1 MTDPINHVIVL
12 ILENRSFDHMLGD
25 LQQIC
30 PGLNGVNRTNPGVNI
45 YNEQPYQQE
54 RGASRFVTNDPKH
67 EYEHVLK
74 QIGSNNG
81 GFVRDF
87 AEAHPHATPDE
98 WREVMRFHESGSLPA
113 LHALARNFL
122 ICDHWYASV
131 PGPTWPNRLFAM
143 SGTSLGR
150 VNMPEGLFNWNLHWY
165 SQPTIFDRLN
175 EKNKTWKVYYGDFA
189 LSLLLVHQWEPRNVV
204 NFHHMTEFYRD
215 AASAAVDD
223 FPAFSFIEP
232 SYMPPGANDGH
243 PPHDVLA
250 SETLIANVYS
260 AIRANEALWKQS
272 LLLVLCD
279 EHGGFYDHEPP
290 VPMAAPDS
298 HQEDGFQFQLSGI
311 RVPAI
316 LISPW
321 VKAGVLSTQFDHTS
335 VLKYLIDKWQLG
347 PLGNRAAKAA
357 TFASSVEAELR
368 LDTPS
373 RIDVPVQMAASTPPS
388 PEALS
393 RSQNA
398 MIALS
403 HALESMTGEDANTVA
418 ARSKHILSN
427 AQSHVDIAMD
437 RLESFIEK
445 GSSKFKAEPKPSR

>member
-1 MTDPINHVIVL
+1 MADRVNHVIVL

-25 LQQIC
+25 LQQVY
-30 PGLNGVNRTNPGVNI
+30 PNLSGVNRIKPGTNI
-45 YNEQPYQQE
+45 YNGISYPQD

-74 QIGSNNG
+74 QISANNG

-87 AEAHPHATPDE
+87 AEAHPDATHDD
-98 WREVMRFHESGSLPA
+98 WQEVMRFHESGSLPA
-113 LHALARNFL
+113 IHTLAKNFL
-122 ICDHWYASV
+122 ICDHWYSSV

-150 VNMPEGLFNWNLHWY
+150 VSMPEGLFNWNLHWY

-175 EKNKTWKVYYGDFA
+175 EKNKTWKVYFGDFA
-189 LSLLLVHQWEPRNVV
+189 LSLLLVHQWEPRNVM

-215 AASAAVDD
+215 AASVKVDE

-243 PPHDVLA
+243 PPHDIVA
-250 SETLIANVYS
+250 SETLVANVYN
-260 AIRANEALWKQS
+260 AIRANEALWKES
-272 LLLVLCD
+272 LLVVLCD
-279 EHGGFYDHEPP
+279 EHGGFYDHESA
-290 VPMAAPDS
+290 VAMVAPDS
-298 HQEDGFQFQLSGI
+298 HQEDGFQFNLSGL

-335 VLKYLIDKWQLG
+335 LLKYLIDKWQLG
-347 PLGNRAAKAA
+347 PLGNRAANAS
-357 TFASSVEAELR
+357 TFASSLEEELR
-368 LDTPS
+368 ADTPA
-373 RIDVPVQMAASTPPS
+373 RIYVPVQMAASTPRA
-388 PEALS
+388 PEVLS
-393 RSQNA
+393 RSQSA

-403 HALESMTGEDANTVA
+403 HALESMAGEDPNTVA
-418 ARSKHILSN
+418 ARSKHILSS

-445 GSSKFKAEPKPSR
+445 LTSKFRIEQKAGK